1 MPNNNTLLL
10 IRGLPGSGKT
20 TLLEL
25 FTSRF
30 ADFCAD
36 DFFMV
41 DGEYIFDPSK
51 LTQAH
56 ALCLRHTRQNLMDQW
71 LNVVGGAAVH
81 NTFTQRW
88 EMEPYIQLAEETG
101 ARLVVIDLFD
111 GGLTDKELAARN
123 SHGVPME
130 AIARMRA
137 RYEHDWKHGN
147 PLPPWERGK

>member
-20 TLLEL
+20 TLLNL
-25 FTSRF
+25 LTSRF
-30 ADFCAD
+30 EGFCAD

-41 DGEYIFDPSK
+41 EGEYIFDPSK
-51 LTQAH
+51 LSQAH
-56 ALCLRHTRQNLMDQW
+56 ALCLRHTRQHLTEECAPVRQ
-71 LNVVGGAAVH
+71 AAVH

-101 ARLVVIDLFD
+101 ARLVVIDLFG

-123 SHGVPME
+123 GHGVPME

-137 RYEHDWKHGN
+137 RYEHDWKNGN